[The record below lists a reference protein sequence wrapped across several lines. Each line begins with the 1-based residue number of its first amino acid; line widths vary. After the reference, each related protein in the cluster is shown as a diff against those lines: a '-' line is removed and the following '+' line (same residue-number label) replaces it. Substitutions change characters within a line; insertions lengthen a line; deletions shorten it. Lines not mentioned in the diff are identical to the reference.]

1 MKGGQIE
8 DHPLLAALFEVEE
21 ERQPQTVSELNSE
34 IRAALE
40 SRFASVWV
48 EGEIS
53 GFMAASSGHW
63 YFKLTD
69 GGSFLK
75 TVCFKGQNYRV
86 RFKPSDGLQVRVRGR
101 ITTYDARGEYQ
112 LIVESLEPVGEGALL
127 VAFEQIKARLQGE
140 GLFDETLK
148 RKLPRFPRRI
158 GVITSPTGAA
168 LHDILTVLKRR
179 ARMVNVVLIPTQVQ
193 GETAGEQIARA
204 IATVNE
210 YCGGC
215 LDEEKIDVLIV
226 GRGGGSSEDLW
237 AFNEEQVARAIRA
250 SAIPVI
256 SAVGHELDFT
266 IADFVA
272 DLRAATPSA
281 AAELVAQAETE
292 LCERIDRRFGKLK
305 DLMSMR
311 MLNLRN
317 DVQELSSATVFADFP
332 ARVAGL
338 RFRVDQAE
346 FNAKIAKDA
355 KIRRV
360 IEKLNAITTRLS
372 PIGLSAKVAEN
383 RKLLA
388 LLQQRSGMAASGLT
402 ESRHRDLERS
412 MAKLDALSP
421 LSVLRRGYSITQ
433 KPDGEIV
440 RDAHQTRAGER
451 LGVQLARGRLDVT
464 VDGVEEI

>member
-1 MKGGQIE
+1 ME
-8 DHPLLAALFEVEE
+8 MEELPLLAALFEPEE
-21 ERQPQTVSELNSE
+21 ERRPFTVSELNAE
-34 IRAALE
+34 IKAAVE
-40 SRFASVWV
+40 SGFASVWV
-48 EGEIS
+48 EGEVVD
-53 GFMAASSGHW
+53 FKRAASGHW
-63 YFKLTD
+63 YFNLND
-69 GGSFLK
+69 GTAQLK
-75 TVCFKGQNYRV
+75 CVCWKGTNYRV
-86 RFKPSDGLQVRVRGR
+86 RFKPENGLMVRVRGR
-101 ITTYDARGEYQ
+101 LDFWAAKGE
-112 LIVESLEPVGEGALL
+112 LKLNVESLEPFGEGALL
-127 VAFEQIKARLQGE
+127 VAFEQIKARLQAE
-140 GLFDETLK
+140 GLFDEKLK
-148 RKLPRFPRRI
+148 RKLPAFPRRI
-158 GVITSPTGAA
+158 GIITSPTGAA

-179 ARMVNVVLIPTQVQ
+179 ARMVSVVLIPTQVQ

-215 LDEEKIDVLIV
+215 LEDEKIDVLIV

-256 SAVGHELDFT
+256 SAVGHEVDFT

-317 DVQELSSATVFADFP
+317 DVQAAAMSRVFSDFP
-332 ARVAGL
+332 ARVSGL
-338 RFRVDQAE
+338 RFRVDQGA
-346 FNAKIAKDA
+346 FNAENAVSA
-355 KIRRV
+355 QVRR
-360 IEKLNAITTRLS
+360 NAEGLRAIVTRLT

-383 RKLLA
+383 RKRLA
-388 LLQQRSGMAASGLT
+388 LLEQRSGTAASGMT

-421 LSVLRRGYSITQ
+421 LSVLTRGYSITQ
-433 KPDGEIV
+433 KASGEIV
-440 RDAHQTRAGER
+440 RDAHQTKAGER
-451 LGVQLARGRLDVT
+451 LNVKLAKGTL
-464 VDGVEEI
+464 GVEVRETE